1 MKKELD
7 EILDLEFNEELDADD
22 YYLET
27 KDGAIIYF
35 ALKNYLGYLTANG
48 ASINRIRHCLDLAYE
63 FKGSAKDYCTIVI
76 NRYNQTKEFDIK
88 ELDNDIENAEL
99 KTKLEN

>member
-35 ALKNYLGYLTANG
+35 ALKHYLGYLTTNG

-88 ELDNDIENAEL
+88 ELDNDIENEEL